1 MLFEE
6 IGMMGKRVRRVTGH
20 ADREPVTRNVM
31 AVRNNRIEI
40 IMLRE

>member
-1 MLFEE
+1 LFED
-6 IGMMGKRVRRVTGH
+6 IGIVESRILRITGH